1 MLRNAGHAEDV
12 VVDRVAAL
20 DCVWNPSQ
28 RNLLRQ
34 DCASMAL
41 GNVRAQV
48 QSSRELLAATRLWA
62 GEVLR
67 LLVLVQHDLVVEGLV
82 TEEAKWLHV

>member
-1 MLRNAGHAEDV
+1 
-12 VVDRVAAL
+12 
-20 DCVWNPSQ
+20 
-28 RNLLRQ
+28 
-34 DCASMAL
+34 MAL